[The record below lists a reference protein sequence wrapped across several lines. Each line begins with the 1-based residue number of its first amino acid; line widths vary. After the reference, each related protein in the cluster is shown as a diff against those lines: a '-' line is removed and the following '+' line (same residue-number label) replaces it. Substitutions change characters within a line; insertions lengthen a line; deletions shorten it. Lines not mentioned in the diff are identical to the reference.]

1 VVAGPA
7 RLIIKPVRVVMMKR
21 RNTEALQRL
30 AYLAEGSAR

>member
-1 VVAGPA
+1 
-7 RLIIKPVRVVMMKR
+7 VVMMKR